1 MFSKIRNLPNRM
13 LITVWVLLIGIP
25 AVHAQKQWSL
35 KECIEYALDHNIQ
48 VKQQLLNLQLSADNL
63 LQSKA
68 ALLPSVNAN
77 VSHGY
82 NFGKSVDRFTNQFA
96 TQQVAFE
103 NFYLTGN
110 LTLFNGFQMLNTIA
124 RNRLNLRAGQY
135 DVEKMRNDIALNV
148 ASVYLTILFNKE
160 LLEIA
165 EEQALI
171 TSQQVERTS
180 KLLEAGTVSKG
191 NLLSLQAQAASE
203 EVQVVSMQNNLDIS
217 VLSLIQLL
225 ELSPGELSDIRKPE
239 LSVPETISLDIR
251 PPQILNLALETQP
264 QIKSAELK
272 VESAMKDLKIARG
285 SYLPQLMVQGSY
297 GSGYSEASQ
306 QLKSISMDGYDTIGF
321 TTGAS
326 PVPVVSPTFSSVF
339 EMIPWSDQ
347 IDANINKSLGFYL
360 NIPIFNGLQ
369 ARTANSRA
377 KIGIESA
384 RLSYQQEKNLLEK
397 DIQQAYADVSAAIR
411 KYKAAKKSVEAMKE
425 NYFYADQ
432 KFSLGLLNFVDYS
445 EAKKNLAKAESEML
459 QAKYE
464 YVFKM
469 TILDFYMGKPIEF
482 K

>member
-1 MFSKIRNLPNRM
+1 MFSRIRNL
-13 LITVWVLLIGIP
+13 LIRILIPVLVVLMGIP
-25 AVHAQKQWSL
+25 AVQAQKQWSL
-35 KECIEYALDHNIQ
+35 KECIQYALDHNIQ
-48 VKQQLLNLQLSADNL
+48 VKQQLLNLELSADNL

-110 LTLFNGFQMLNTIA
+110 LTLFNGFQLLNTIA
-124 RNRLNLRAGQY
+124 RNRLSLRAGQY
-135 DVEKMRNDIALNV
+135 DVEKMKNDIALNV
-148 ASVYLTILFNKE
+148 ASIYLTILFNKE
-160 LLEIA
+160 LLGIA
-165 EEQALI
+165 EEQARI
-171 TSQQVERTS
+171 TNQQVERTS
-180 KLLEAGTVSKG
+180 RLLEAGTVSKG

-217 VLSLIQLL
+217 ILSLIQLL
-225 ELSPGELSDIRKPE
+225 ELGPGELSDIQKPD
-239 LSVPETISLDIR
+239 LSVPENISLDVR
-251 PPQILNLALETQP
+251 PPQIFNLALETQP

-272 VESAMKDLKIARG
+272 VLSAMKDLKIARG

-306 QLKSISMDGYDTIGF
+306 QLKSITMNGVDTIGY

-326 PVPVVSPTFSSVF
+326 PVPVVSPSFSSVF

-347 IDANINKSLGFYL
+347 IDANINKSIGFYL

-377 KIGIESA
+377 KIGIENA

-411 KYKAAKKSVEAMKE
+411 KYKAARKSVEAMKE

-469 TILDFYMGKPIEF
+469 TVLDFYMGKPIEF